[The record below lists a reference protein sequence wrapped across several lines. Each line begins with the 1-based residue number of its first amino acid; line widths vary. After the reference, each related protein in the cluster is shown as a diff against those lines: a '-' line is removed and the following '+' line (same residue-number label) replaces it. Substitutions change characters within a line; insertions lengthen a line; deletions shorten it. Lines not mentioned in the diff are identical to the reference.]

1 MADGHDLLTSPKYKK
16 LSFESININSI
27 NLLKDQAD
35 LVYDGKRVIWSRDF
49 FSLQNFVK
57 NVIGLSGTWRSSG
70 GKSKQFTASNLSFIM
85 TWYPGKLNSLTFNG
99 RDGESFKTWLLNVL
113 ISKRVK
119 RTDTDGGCLHALAET
134 SVKSKQHLASVSQIV
149 QDLTMLEVSKVSTGG
164 HSDEAIDEVLS
175 ADCSTLDELEDF
187 IDRSFQNV
195 NILTQNNNANIF
207 PVRSTDSST
216 PSRTQDEAELG
227 ITVKHFRMFKN
238 KIESDIAVLIN
249 NLSEQTQIINK
260 SKQDICE
267 LSDENLNLKSR
278 LTELEVK
285 VLSGDLSN
293 NTIGFK
299 KSIDDAVINEVNLP
313 SSSATSIPLDS
324 ISKIATPNEVYH
336 AQIFLESEPTPIL
349 RPANQV
355 DVASQVCLDTIGDNL
370 NSLSNCACR
379 CSCGVLAADAGGVN
393 LDMTISSNRIG
404 AIAGANTEHSHKDM
418 EIDRL
423 RIELSIERARSEKL
437 ESDLNLLVKERS
449 LEIEK
454 LNLTIASLENK
465 NASTSAAPVNNNSSK
480 INKKTLMNENNRN
493 SHRNNGHYNNNGLNQ
508 CKSQN
513 VSSQPFISAPVN
525 NREFDRV
532 PLHDT
537 DANIDNVKTKE
548 TNQLCDQ
555 VGQLKQNIPSS
566 QGSKPNNYQYNQ
578 HIPTRI
584 TYRKQQLYPRRRS
597 HAKRNDL
604 NNQNDLIRHNDQN
617 NGWKS
622 NDDASRSRERR
633 QLEEGFRTETR
644 WRDKMKFY
652 QFFY

>member
-1 MADGHDLLTSPKYKK
+1 MADGHDLLTSPKYEK

-27 NLLKDQAD
+27 NFLKDQAD

-134 SVKSKQHLASVSQIV
+134 SVKSKQHLGSVSQIV

-164 HSDEAIDEVLS
+164 YSDEAIDEVLS

-207 PVRSTDSST
+207 PARSTDSST
-216 PSRTQDEAELG
+216 PPRTQDGAELG
-227 ITVKHFRMFKN
+227 ITVKQFRMFKDR
-238 KIESDIAVLIN
+238 IESDIAVLIN

-278 LTELEVK
+278 LTKLEVK

-293 NTIGFK
+293 NTIGLK

-313 SSSATSIPLDS
+313 SSSATSTPLDS
-324 ISKIATPNEVYH
+324 ISKIATPNEVNH
-336 AQIFLESEPTPIL
+336 AQNFLESEPTPIS

-355 DVASQVCLDTIGDNL
+355 DAASQVCLDTIGDNL

-379 CSCGVLAADAGGVN
+379 CSCGVLAADAEGVN
-393 LDMTISSNRIG
+393 LDMTIPSNRIG

-437 ESDLNLLVKERS
+437 ESDLSLFVKERS

-465 NASTSAAPVNNNSSK
+465 NASTYAAPVNNNSSK
-480 INKKTLMNENNRN
+480 INKNTLMNENNRN
-493 SHRNNGHYNNNGLNQ
+493 SHRNNGHHNNNGLNQ

-513 VSSQPFISAPVN
+513 VSLQPFISAPVN

-537 DANIDNVKTKE
+537 DVNIDNEKTKE

-566 QGSKPNNYQYNQ
+566 QGSKPNNYQHNQ

-604 NNQNDLIRHNDQN
+604 NNQNDLIRHNNQN
-617 NGWKS
+617 NCWKS
-622 NDDASRSRERR
+622 NDDASRPRERR
-633 QLEEGFRTETR
+633 QLEEGFRIETR

>member
-1 MADGHDLLTSPKYKK
+1 MVYNVKRHINMADGHDLLTSPKYKK

-49 FSLQNFVK
+49 FSLQHFVK

-70 GKSKQFTASNLSFIM
+70 GKSKQSTASNLSFIM
-85 TWYPGKLNSLTFNG
+85 TWYPGKLNSLTFYG
-99 RDGESFKTWLLNVL
+99 KDGESFKTWLLNVL
-113 ISKRVK
+113 ISKRAK

-134 SVKSKQHLASVSQIV
+134 SVKSKQHLGSVSQIV

-207 PVRSTDSST
+207 PARSTDSST
-216 PSRTQDEAELG
+216 PPRTQDEAELG
-227 ITVKHFRMFKN
+227 ITVKQFRMFKDR
-238 KIESDIAVLIN
+238 IESDIAVLIN

-285 VLSGDLSN
+285 VLSGGLSS

-324 ISKIATPNEVYH
+324 ISKIATPNEVNH
-336 AQIFLESEPTPIL
+336 AQNFLESEPTPIS

-355 DVASQVCLDTIGDNL
+355 DAASQVCLDTIGDNL
-370 NSLSNCACR
+370 NSLSNCACH
-379 CSCGVLAADAGGVN
+379 CSCGVLAADAEGVN
-393 LDMTISSNRIG
+393 LDMTIPSNRIG

-437 ESDLNLLVKERS
+437 ESDLSLFVKERS

-465 NASTSAAPVNNNSSK
+465 NASTSAASVNNNSSK
-480 INKKTLMNENNRN
+480 INKNTLMNENNRN

-513 VSSQPFISAPVN
+513 VSLQPFISAPVIIGN
-525 NREFDRV
+525 LIECRFTI
-532 PLHDT
+532 LMLILT
-537 DANIDNVKTKE
+537 M
-548 TNQLCDQ
+548 
-555 VGQLKQNIPSS
+555 
-566 QGSKPNNYQYNQ
+566 
-578 HIPTRI
+578 
-584 TYRKQQLYPRRRS
+584 RKQRKQIS
-597 HAKRNDL
+597 CVIK
-604 NNQNDLIRHNDQN
+604 
-617 NGWKS
+617 
-622 NDDASRSRERR
+622 
-633 QLEEGFRTETR
+633 
-644 WRDKMKFY
+644 
-652 QFFY
+652 

>member
-1 MADGHDLLTSPKYKK
+1 M
-16 LSFESININSI
+16 
-27 NLLKDQAD
+27 LKDQAD

-99 RDGESFKTWLLNVL
+99 RDGESFKSWLLNVL

-134 SVKSKQHLASVSQIV
+134 SNKSKQHLGSISEIV

-175 ADCSTLDELEDF
+175 ADCSTLDDLEDF

-195 NILTQNNNANIF
+195 NILTQNSNANIF
-207 PVRSTDSST
+207 PARSTNSST
-216 PSRTQDEAELG
+216 PPRTQDEAELG
-227 ITVKHFRMFKN
+227 ITVEQFRMFKDR
-238 KIESDIAVLIN
+238 IESDIAVLIN

-260 SKQDICE
+260 NKQDICE

-299 KSIDDAVINEVNLP
+299 KSIDDAV
-313 SSSATSIPLDS
+313 
-324 ISKIATPNEVYH
+324 
-336 AQIFLESEPTPIL
+336 
-349 RPANQV
+349 
-355 DVASQVCLDTIGDNL
+355 
-370 NSLSNCACR
+370 
-379 CSCGVLAADAGGVN
+379 
-393 LDMTISSNRIG
+393 
-404 AIAGANTEHSHKDM
+404 TEHSHKDM

-437 ESDLNLLVKERS
+437 ESDLSLFVKERS

-465 NASTSAAPVNNNSSK
+465 NASTSAAPVNNDSSK
-480 INKKTLMNENNRN
+480 INKNTLMNENNRN

-513 VSSQPFISAPVN
+513 GQFTI
-525 NREFDRV
+525 F
-532 PLHDT
+532 H
-537 DANIDNVKTKE
+537 
-548 TNQLCDQ
+548 LCSC
-555 VGQLKQNIPSS
+555 K
-566 QGSKPNNYQYNQ
+566 
-578 HIPTRI
+578 
-584 TYRKQQLYPRRRS
+584 
-597 HAKRNDL
+597 
-604 NNQNDLIRHNDQN
+604 
-617 NGWKS
+617 
-622 NDDASRSRERR
+622 
-633 QLEEGFRTETR
+633 
-644 WRDKMKFY
+644 
-652 QFFY
+652 

>member
-1 MADGHDLLTSPKYKK
+1 MADGHDLLTSPKYEK

-27 NLLKDQAD
+27 NFLKDQAD

-134 SVKSKQHLASVSQIV
+134 SVKSKQHLGSVSQIV

-164 HSDEAIDEVLS
+164 YSDEAIDEVLS

-207 PVRSTDSST
+207 PARSTDSST
-216 PSRTQDEAELG
+216 PPRTQDGAELG
-227 ITVKHFRMFKN
+227 ITVKQFRMFKDR
-238 KIESDIAVLIN
+238 IESDIAVLIN

-278 LTELEVK
+278 LTKLEVK

-293 NTIGFK
+293 NTIGLK

-313 SSSATSIPLDS
+313 SSSATSTPLDS
-324 ISKIATPNEVYH
+324 ISKIATPNEVNH
-336 AQIFLESEPTPIL
+336 AQNFLESEPTPIS

-355 DVASQVCLDTIGDNL
+355 DAASQVCLDTIGDNL

-379 CSCGVLAADAGGVN
+379 CSCGVLAGDAEGVN
-393 LDMTISSNRIG
+393 LDMTIPSNRIG

-437 ESDLNLLVKERS
+437 ESDLSLFVKERS

-465 NASTSAAPVNNNSSK
+465 NASTYAAPVNNNSSK
-480 INKKTLMNENNRN
+480 INKNTLMNENNRN
-493 SHRNNGHYNNNGLNQ
+493 SHRNNGHHNNNGLNQ

-537 DANIDNVKTKE
+537 DVNIDNEKTKE

-566 QGSKPNNYQYNQ
+566 QGSKPNNYQHNQ

-604 NNQNDLIRHNDQN
+604 NNQNDLIRHNNQN
-617 NGWKS
+617 NCWKS
-622 NDDASRSRERR
+622 NDDASRPRERR
-633 QLEEGFRTETR
+633 QLEEGFRIETR
-644 WRDKMKFY
+644 WRDKIKFY